1 MSVIRRHL
9 KILIADDHAI
19 MRDGLKSLLEGF
31 DQKHTL
37 VEVST
42 GKALLKK
49 LEKHH
54 YDLVLLDLSM
64 PEIGGLEAMIRIAQ
78 DYPYLKVIILSMH
91 KNMAMLK
98 HLYTLGIAGYVTKD
112 NTGTELLGAIDVV
125 LSGELYFS
133 PDIRDV
139 FFKTLME
146 EEVSEVLNKPLTK
159 RETEV
164 LREICKEKTGKEIA
178 DDLCLSPDTVNR
190 YRKILLTKTGCK
202 NMAGLVLFA
211 VKNGYHEM
219 KY

>member
-1 MSVIRRHL
+1 
-9 KILIADDHAI
+9 
-19 MRDGLKSLLEGF
+19 
-31 DQKHTL
+31 
-37 VEVST
+37 
-42 GKALLKK
+42 
-49 LEKHH
+49 
-54 YDLVLLDLSM
+54 
-64 PEIGGLEAMIRIAQ
+64 
-78 DYPYLKVIILSMH
+78 
-91 KNMAMLK
+91 
-98 HLYTLGIAGYVTKD
+98 TKD